1 MTTDQEQKQQVRK
14 DDADKSIPE
23 QVPRGPPALKSSGPN
38 PSPGPEGPGSAP
50 ASASRTPSVPSS
62 RTPYAPQFTA
72 ATELILKRLKGE
84 STSLTAALS
93 QTARSVPLTATISTA
108 RYEDTKNRLLMSLNT
123 STQMTL
129 HMPAPTPSSR
139 PAPSSPSV
147 RASPAPITTSIPP
160 SKSTAGMSAIRR
172 VTAGLT
178 SSSKSKST
186 TAASKPPPPP
196 PSPESKPKKTK
207 QSTSQNARGHL
218 GKRKRTKTED
228 SDSESESFTSSSQ
241 ASTPGASSP
250 APSAGTPLANL
261 GTPASALNPAPILL
275 TMTKSGRQVLKPA
288 SYDPAAIDAANRRH
302 RAHHHGGGGL
312 KAPRTAEQALCRRCS
327 RLHSPAS
334 NQIVFCDGCNDAW
347 HQLCHEPRIADEVV
361 RDATK
366 GWFCAACVAK
376 KAAASGV
383 NGLTGK
389 SQSNKASIGASTS
402 INGGSTSGPGAGSS
416 SKGRDKAKPQPQ
428 QQQQHSERTSWAGR
442 PAQAK
447 RAYLSTLSQQELVA
461 LLMSC
466 LDIHPDLPIFPPA
479 PGGSVS
485 SPSTTTPTSAVPDH
499 GPASAPRSIFAGST
513 TDGLF
518 PRASEAAKKAAASS
532 GATANGGGSKSGGSG
547 KGGKAAL
554 AQGSSIKD
562 EHDDHEAEEYD
573 PLAALWPRVGQGM
586 YARLPPDVEDAA
598 RLVDEG
604 DYEAFSVIV
613 YDERGRKVEENGMK
627 V

>member
-1 MTTDQEQKQQVRK
+1 MTTDEDHKEQGRK
-14 DDADKSIPE
+14 DDGDKGIQDQAS
-23 QVPRGPPALKSSGPN
+23 RGSLALNSSGPGSGPAPGG
-38 PSPGPEGPGSAP
+38 PSSGQT
-50 ASASRTPSVPSS
+50 SASRTPSVPSS
-62 RTPYAPQFTA
+62 RTPYMPQFTA
-72 ATELILKRLKGE
+72 ATEMILKRLKGE
-84 STSLTAALS
+84 STSLSAALS
-93 QTARSVPLTATISTA
+93 RSTRSVPLTATISPA
-108 RYEDTKNRLLMSLNT
+108 SYEDAKNRLLMSLNT

-129 HMPAPTPSSR
+129 QMPAPPPSSR
-139 PAPSSPSV
+139 PAPSSAPV
-147 RASPAPITTSIPP
+147 RASPAPIATSIPP
-160 SKSTAGMSAIRR
+160 SKSTAGMSAIRK

-178 SSSKSKST
+178 SSSQPKT
-186 TAASKPPPPP
+186 TTVASKPPPHP
-196 PSPESKPKKTK
+196 PSPETKAKKAKP
-207 QSTSQNARGHL
+207 SAGQNARGPL

-228 SDSESESFTSSSQ
+228 SDSEPESSASSSQ
-241 ASTPGASSP
+241 DTTPGASSP
-250 APSAGTPLANL
+250 APSAGTPLSTA
-261 GTPASALNPAPILL
+261 ASQSSALHPAPILL

-288 SYDPAAIDAANRRH
+288 SYDPAAIDAANRRQ
-302 RAHHHGGGGL
+302 RAHQNGSGSL

-347 HQLCHEPRIADEVV
+347 HQLCHEPRITMEVV
-361 RDATK
+361 RDAAK
-366 GWFCAACVAK
+366 GWFCAACAAK
-376 KAAASGV
+376 KAPASGV

-389 SQSNKASIGASTS
+389 GQPSRGSLSATTS
-402 INGGSTSGPGAGSS
+402 INGAGSS
-416 SKGRDKAKPQPQ
+416 SKGRDKPRPQ
-428 QQQQHSERTSWAGR
+428 QQQQHQPERTSWAGR

-485 SPSTTTPTSAVPDH
+485 SPSTSTPTSALPDH
-499 GPASAPRSIFAGST
+499 GPAAPRSLFAGST

-518 PRASEAAKKAAASS
+518 PRASEAAKKAAASFPLSS
-532 GATANGGGSKSGGSG
+532 GAAANGGGSKSGGG
-547 KGGKAAL
+547 KGGKGAPAHNN
-554 AQGSSIKD
+554 GTKD
-562 EHDDHEAEEYD
+562 EHEDHEDEEYD
-573 PLAALWPRVGQGM
+573 PLAALWPRVGEGM

-613 YDERGRKVEENGMK
+613 YDDRGRKVEENGMK